1 MEMSGS
7 CFSNSEPMDSDNDY
21 TVVEGKRLKR
31 KYRKTTKDGRSSTQR
46 IAEADARDNRP
57 FGQAASRPRQGAE
70 ATPPR
75 ERWGVGNV
83 PRAKFGGKPS
93 SCALACCDSPLG
105 TSGTARTALRA
116 EFGGRP
122 LRYALVDSKSPL
134 GSSDTH
140 EELFT
145 DQPGCT
151 DLASHTIETG
161 DALPLKCNP
170 RPVSLAKRQVI
181 DGLLDEMLSADI
193 IRRSYSAWASPIV
206 LVPKKDGSHR
216 LCVDYRRLNG
226 VTPFIM
232 DKTVFLITALVAIS
246 AATVVLWLL
255 KRRHRHKFF
264 KDLGIPGPKPD
275 FLWGNLKQMDHRR
288 IEALVQWKKE
298 HGNLFGVY
306 VGSEPFLVITDPQ
319 MAHECLVK
327 QAAIFQ
333 DRPTSFVDAEP
344 FKSSLFQL
352 GGSKWKNVRTALN
365 YAFSSNRVKDLSAV
379 ADFSATRFVEKISSI
394 SLRSG
399 QVEVFDRAL
408 DFAFDFTMNT
418 VKSQQGCNEPILE
431 FLKQV
436 SKDMENSAIEVA
448 FTVPVIRAVLTLIY
462 PFTKH
467 ARAFKNIMS
476 NVQHIIELRR
486 SGELPKEPSVL
497 QTLLGTEAL
506 DVAQKKRSRLNKYLN
521 DQDISSNAAI
531 FLLAG
536 TEVTASALSF
546 LMYLLA
552 RHPSE
557 QEKVFKEMEDIFPS
571 EEGIKLNFGELHRL
585 KRIDMVIYEGL
596 RLYPPIPLYL
606 IRSCCL
612 DTTVSGQCIPAG
624 VNVMVTPWLIHQDPE
639 IWPEPEK
646 FLPDRFAEE
655 NSESRQN
662 GIYMPFGLGPRVCI
676 DQKLGFLA
684 VKSALVKVV
693 REFRLTLCDEAAG
706 PPTLSVPSVILIP
719 GGGVKVRLEPRTP
732 IASSERC
739 KTGNRMFVAA

>member
-1 MEMSGS
+1 
-7 CFSNSEPMDSDNDY
+7 
-21 TVVEGKRLKR
+21 
-31 KYRKTTKDGRSSTQR
+31 
-46 IAEADARDNRP
+46 
-57 FGQAASRPRQGAE
+57 
-70 ATPPR
+70 
-75 ERWGVGNV
+75 
-83 PRAKFGGKPS
+83 
-93 SCALACCDSPLG
+93 
-105 TSGTARTALRA
+105 
-116 EFGGRP
+116 
-122 LRYALVDSKSPL
+122 
-134 GSSDTH
+134 
-140 EELFT
+140 
-145 DQPGCT
+145 
-151 DLASHTIETG
+151 
-161 DALPLKCNP
+161 
-170 RPVSLAKRQVI
+170 
-181 DGLLDEMLSADI
+181 
-193 IRRSYSAWASPIV
+193 
-206 LVPKKDGSHR
+206 
-216 LCVDYRRLNG
+216 
-226 VTPFIM
+226 M
-232 DKTVFLITALVAIS
+232 DKTAFLITALVAIS

-255 KRRHRHKFF
+255 KRRHRHKLF

-352 GGSKWKNVRTALN
+352 GGNKWKNVRTTLN
-365 YAFSSNRVKDLSAV
+365 YAFSSNRIKDLSAV

-408 DFAFDFTMNT
+408 DFAFDFIMNT
-418 VKSQQGCNEPILE
+418 VLAQKVKSQEGCNEPILD

-448 FTVPVIRAVLTLIY
+448 FTVPVVRAVLTLIY

-467 ARAFKNIMS
+467 AKAFKNIMS

-486 SGELPKEPSVL
+486 SGELPKEPSVV

-506 DVAQKKRSRLNKYLN
+506 DGAQKKRSRLNKYLH

-536 TEVTASALSF
+536 TEATASAISF
-546 LMYLLA
+546 LVYLLA

-571 EEGIKLNFGELHRL
+571 EEGIKLNFDELHRL

-596 RLYPPIPLYL
+596 RLYPPVPLYL
-606 IRSCCL
+606 IRRCSL
-612 DTTVSGQCIPAG
+612 DTTVCGQHIPTG
-624 VNVMVTPWLIHQDPE
+624 VNVMVTPWLIHHDPE
-639 IWPEPEK
+639 VWPEPEK

-655 NSESRQN
+655 NNESRHT
-662 GIYMPFGLGPRVCI
+662 GTYMPFGMGPRVCVG
-676 DQKLGFLA
+676 QKLGFLA
-684 VKSALVKVV
+684 LKSVLVKVV
-693 REFRLTLCDEAAG
+693 RDFRLTLCDEAAG

-719 GGGVKVRLEPRTP
+719 GGGVRVRLEPRTP

-739 KTGNRMFVAA
+739 KNGNRMFMAA